1 MPFDPQ
7 YNTNPLLAQYTAQH
21 ELVIESLSFMRKV
34 PMIETQY
41 DTVRLAKQDLAELR
55 RVAFGTQAFGV
66 DIKTTTLSK
75 EYINFNL
82 ESYSDSKGLSG
93 IAFNTMNAEG
103 FALTQERLAARVA
116 TAIATNMLKDLQ
128 TTIFTAG
135 SYAVTNATMTISNP
149 ATDND
154 IIGKVI
160 DAKKAIHLQCGLKP
174 NTVIMT
180 GDVFYQM
187 LKQDEL
193 KALFAGGNTGV
204 QGEIDEQW
212 IAKALGLPNVI
223 ILDGATNTAGANAV
237 ANNAFLSSG
246 FLLVCYM
253 NPLVSLGGDEPSFMA
268 GAYNTIPTA
277 LGVNGNI
284 RSMAGTAP
292 FPIRIADNFDAFK
305 TGHGEYKVAGEAIAD
320 FKIMYP
326 ELGYLFTVTV

>member
-7 YNTNPLLAQYTAQH
+7 YNTNPLLSQYTAQH
-21 ELVIESLSFMRKV
+21 ELVVDSLSFMRKV
-34 PMIETQY
+34 PMIETMT
-41 DTVRLAKQDLAELR
+41 DTVKLAKQDLTELR
-55 RVAFGTQAFGV
+55 RVAFGTEAFGV
-66 DIKTTTLSK
+66 DIKTTGISK
-75 EYINFNL
+75 DYINFNL
-82 ESYSDSKGLSG
+82 ESYSDSKGISG
-93 IAFNTMNAEG
+93 IAFNTMNDEG
-103 FALTQERLAARVA
+103 FALSQQRLGVRVA
-116 TAIATNMLKDLQ
+116 TAVAVNMLKDLQ
-128 TTIFTAG
+128 TTILTAS
-135 SYAVTNATMTISNP
+135 SYAVTNATMNISAP

-154 IIGKVI
+154 VIGKVI

-193 KALFAGGNTGV
+193 KSLFAGGNTGV

-223 ILDGATNTAGANAV
+223 ILDGATNTAGANAT
-237 ANNAFLSSG
+237 ASNAFLSTG
-246 FLLVCYM
+246 FLLVCYL
-253 NPLVSLGGDEPSFMA
+253 NPLVSLGGEEASFLA
-268 GAYNTIPTA
+268 GAYNTIPNG
-277 LGVNGNI
+277 LNVNGSI
-284 RSMAGTAP
+284 RSMAGVAP
-292 FPIRIADNFDAFK
+292 FPIRLADNFDAFK